1 MPRRVFV
8 RPHGVGRGLR
18 EPPVRLGL
26 ALGAAL
32 LCGASPA
39 AAHEPW
45 TYGYSSRATA
55 MGGALAADVDDFAA
69 NYYNPAGLADAE
81 GLRVGVGYFW
91 AENHLRLNGQDSG
104 VKSSHGVFFGLAATG
119 RVFGIPVALGIATH
133 VPDEGLS
140 RITAL
145 KQEVPRW
152 ELYDNRSSVLY
163 LAANLAIRPWEF
175 LELGGG
181 LSFLAATRG
190 RFAITGAADLI
201 FPYDS
206 QLRHEVDVDLS
217 SVRYPQ
223 AGVLAHLGPR
233 ASVGVVY
240 RGETKLDLQLDGR
253 IDATIDAAGIE
264 VPLLYE
270 LQARTVQAFL
280 PQQVVVGTS
289 LALHSSLT
297 LNADLAWVNWSAYQ
311 NPTAKTISKLAAEV
325 PEAFPV
331 ELPGELRDTVLDDP
345 GFADR
350 IVPRI
355 GLEWYLPVFGQSA
368 ADTAVRVPLRAGYV
382 YEHTPIPA
390 QTGRTNFVD
399 GDRHTGSI
407 GVGLEVPVVHLALD
421 LHAAISALPER
432 EHLKRSP
439 ADLVGDYVGD
449 GEMINLGATLRGQ
462 FEGVFKPSKAKLG
475 EPGPSRAGETRP
487 GETPPSEGAAAR

>member
-1 MPRRVFV
+1 MSRASGRR
-8 RPHGVGRGLR
+8 
-18 EPPVRLGL
+18 
-26 ALGAAL
+26 ALAAL
-32 LCGASPA
+32 FVGALAGFGAPRGA

-45 TYGYSSRATA
+45 SYGFGARATA
-55 MGGALAADVDDFAA
+55 MGGAVAADVDDFAA
-69 NYYNPAGLADAE
+69 NYYNPAGLADKE

-91 AENHLRLNGQDSG
+91 AENHLRLNGKDSG
-104 VKSSHGVFFGLAATG
+104 VGSAHGVFFGLAATG
-119 RVFGIPVALGIATH
+119 KIFGLPVALGIATH
-133 VPDEGLS
+133 IPDEGLS

-163 LAANLAIRPWEF
+163 LAANLAIRPWQF
-175 LELGGG
+175 VELGGG

-190 RFAITGAADLI
+190 RFAITGAADLLY
-201 FPYDS
+201 PYDS

-223 AGVLAHLGPR
+223 AGVRFLLGPR
-233 ASVGVVY
+233 ASVGLVY

-289 LALHSSLT
+289 LALHPSLK
-297 LNADLAWVNWSAYQ
+297 LNADLTWINWSAYE

-325 PEAFPV
+325 PDAFPV
-331 ELPGELRDTVLDDP
+331 ELPGELRDTVLEDP

-350 IVPRI
+350 IVPRV
-355 GLEWYLPVFGQSA
+355 GLEWYLPIFGLDAQ
-368 ADTAVRVPLRAGYV
+368 DPVVRVPLRAGYV
-382 YEHTPIPA
+382 YEHTPVPA

-399 GDRHTGSI
+399 NDRHTGSF
-407 GVGLEVPVVHLALD
+407 GVGVEVPFIHLALD
-421 LHAAISALPER
+421 LHAAVSVLPDRLHE
-432 EHLKRSP
+432 KRSP
-439 ADLVGDYVGD
+439 ADLTGDYTSD
-449 GEMINLGATLRGQ
+449 GEMINLGATLKGD
-462 FEGVFKPSKAKLG
+462 FK
-475 EPGPSRAGETRP
+475 
-487 GETPPSEGAAAR
+487 